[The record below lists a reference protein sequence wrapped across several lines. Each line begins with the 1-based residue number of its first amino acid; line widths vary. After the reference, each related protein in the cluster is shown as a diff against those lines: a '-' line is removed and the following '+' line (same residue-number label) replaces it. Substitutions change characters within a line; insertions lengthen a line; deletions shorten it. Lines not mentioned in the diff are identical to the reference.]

1 MELNQLQNEQ
11 SLSMFFDNDFNPA
24 NYVDALFQSIV
35 PSTNPQANYSIK
47 NLNSVSNN
55 VSNFITHLD
64 YYTNELSK
72 DVSLQIDTLKL
83 SSQSLIKNEDIANPS
98 DLSKLQYY
106 INSFNNSIL
115 SLQTEID
122 NFKIAS
128 TDNKTDNEA
137 VNNLIK
143 LKLVRENLIKVLTI
157 IERANIILK
166 PETTSKFNSITS
178 KDFHDSLLRLFD
190 GLKSQLD
197 NTPKDTDLLQNID
210 DLIDLLPVFNN
221 LNEFYPIY
229 RKFVTRL
236 VNEREQ
242 YK

>member
-11 SLSMFFDNDFNPA
+11 SLSMFFDNDFNAA

-35 PSTNPQANYSIK
+35 STSNSQSNYSSK
-47 NLNSVSNN
+47 NLNKVSNN
-55 VSNFITHLD
+55 ISNFITHLD
-64 YYTNELSK
+64 YYTSELSN
-72 DVSLQIDTLKL
+72 DVNHQIETLKL
-83 SSQSLIKNEDIANPS
+83 SSQSLIKGEDIANSS

-122 NFKIAS
+122 TFKS
-128 TDNKTDNEA
+128 VSQSNKSNNEA
-137 VNNLIK
+137 VNNLIQ

-166 PETTSKFNSITS
+166 PDTTSKFSSITT
-178 KDFHDSLLRLFD
+178 KDFSDSLQKLAD

-197 NTPKDTDLLQNID
+197 SNPNDEDLHKNMD
-210 DLIDLLPVFNN
+210 DLIDLLPIFNN
-221 LNEFYPIY
+221 LNEFHPIY
-229 RKFVTRL
+229 KKFVTRL
-236 VNEREQ
+236 INERE
-242 YK
+242 K